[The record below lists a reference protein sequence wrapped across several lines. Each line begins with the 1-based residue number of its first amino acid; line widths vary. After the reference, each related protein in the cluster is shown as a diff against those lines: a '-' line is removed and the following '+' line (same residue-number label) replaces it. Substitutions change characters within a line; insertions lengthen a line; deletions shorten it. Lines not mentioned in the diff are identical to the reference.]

1 MQIFENSESG
11 VRFVSVLFCLQF
23 VARKV
28 RRMPSALVVPKS
40 YQREGQP
47 LKTENEFSHD
57 HLTMIHPESDDL
69 GKPSAL
75 LLSSPSRQLNKLFQ
89 EKGACWVIGITH
101 LQKTTSLSNSN
112 ILKHI
117 SSLILR

>member
-1 MQIFENSESG
+1 M
-11 VRFVSVLFCLQF
+11 SVLFCLQF